1 MTQRECILSSP
12 RHHHL
17 RTLYDSNVYLLSVAG
32 PLMLPVSSVVVF
44 AGCALWQNRSDRSE
58 PMSLE
63 ELAAR
68 IGKTPSALSAHMR
81 YLSDDYRSG
90 KEGLGLTGMTRP
102 ARRAALHSLP
112 VAMPSRSSSI
122 AASSGSSGA
131 QDTHP
136 RPSRPWSSG
145 LRRCS
150 RQSLQAVGL
159 RSTPSRHW
167 TTQYAMTAMGAMPW
181 STTERPRHPASH

>member
-1 MTQRECILSSP
+1 MFSP

-90 KEGLGLTGMTRP
+90 KEGLGLIRRYENPHNGRRKGFQLTDKGEAVAAHLAYLYHRP
-102 ARRAALHSLP
+102 AGDL
-112 VAMPSRSSSI
+112 
-122 AASSGSSGA
+122 
-131 QDTHP
+131 
-136 RPSRPWSSG
+136 
-145 LRRCS
+145 
-150 RQSLQAVGL
+150 
-159 RSTPSRHW
+159 
-167 TTQYAMTAMGAMPW
+167 
-181 STTERPRHPASH
+181 